1 MINIFVLGLLLM
13 AGFLLIG
20 RWFSSANPKIIIK
33 VLKFLLFGI
42 IGAAVLFFISTGKLA
57 WAFFAIPALIPWYL
71 RARIAHRAYRNFFK
85 ASNSDYAGFRGGN
98 PKTGNQMSKN
108 KALEILGLEEG
119 ANEQQ
124 IRDAHRRLITGI
136 HPDHGGS
143 TFLAVQINQA
153 KETLLEK

>member
-1 MINIFVLGLLLM
+1 
-13 AGFLLIG
+13 
-20 RWFSSANPKIIIK
+20 
-33 VLKFLLFGI
+33 
-42 IGAAVLFFISTGKLA
+42 
-57 WAFFAIPALIPWYL
+57 
-71 RARIAHRAYRNFFK
+71 
-85 ASNSDYAGFRGGN
+85 
-98 PKTGNQMSKN
+98 MSKA
-108 KALEILGLEEG
+108 KALEILGLREG

>member
-13 AGFLLIG
+13 AGLLMLG
-20 RWFSSANPKIIIK
+20 RWYSSANPKIIIK

-57 WAFFAIPALIPWYL
+57 WAFFAIPALVPWFL
-71 RARIAHRAYRNFFK
+71 RARTVHRAYRNFFK
-85 ASNSDYAGFRGGN
+85 ASNSDYDGFGGAGSETVN
-98 PKTGNQMSKN
+98 KMSKA
-108 KALEILGLEEG
+108 KALEILGLKEG

-143 TFLAVQINQA
+143 TYLAVQINQA